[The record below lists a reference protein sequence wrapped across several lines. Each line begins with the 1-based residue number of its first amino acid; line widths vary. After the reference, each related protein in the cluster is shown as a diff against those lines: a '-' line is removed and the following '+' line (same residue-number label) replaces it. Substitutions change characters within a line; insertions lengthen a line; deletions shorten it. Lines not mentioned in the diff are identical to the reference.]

1 MALKVKAKEQ
11 LIKVGKYAET
21 YRYVMMPELYTA
33 LAQDKVIKEAA
44 LRSGVSRGV
53 MQACWDAAG
62 EVIKAWATE
71 GHSVA
76 LPGLGT
82 MRFGLRAKSVDD
94 VNKVK
99 AGLITS
105 RRIIFTPDVDLKEEL
120 AKTAVNITCY
130 DRDGKEVKRVTS
142 TDEGNVE
149 DNEGENGGENTG
161 DNNGDNNGGDNGGGN
176 NGDNN
181 GGGNGQLIDVAEG
194 KMTLDAF
201 IASLTDEDLAWLLGG
216 QPNAGVANTFG
227 YGNLPDFGVP
237 NAMSADGP
245 AGLRILPE
253 VGVAT
258 TAFPCATLLACTW
271 NPELAEAV
279 GRAAGAEVKENN
291 IAAWLAPGVNIHRN
305 PLCGRNFEYYSEDP
319 LLTGH
324 MAGALIRG
332 VQSNGVAATAKHF
345 ALNNKETNRKQS
357 DSRASERAIREIYLR
372 AFEIIVKQYDVWSV
386 MTSYN
391 LINGHRASEYADMI
405 TGVLREEWGFDGLVT
420 TDWWTSG
427 EHYKECAAGNDMK
440 MGAGFPLRLLEALR
454 VGALKRSDMELAAKH
469 ILGMILKLD

>member
-149 DNEGENGGENTG
+149 DNEGENTNTGENSGENGGENTG
-161 DNNGDNNGGDNGGGN
+161 ENGGGN

-181 GGGNGQLIDVAEG
+181 GGGNGTLID
-194 KMTLDAF
+194 D
-201 IASLTDEDLAWLLGG
+201 
-216 QPNAGVANTFG
+216 
-227 YGNLPDFGVP
+227 PDG
-237 NAMSADGP
+237 D
-245 AGLRILPE
+245 
-253 VGVAT
+253 
-258 TAFPCATLLACTW
+258 
-271 NPELAEAV
+271 
-279 GRAAGAEVKENN
+279 
-291 IAAWLAPGVNIHRN
+291 
-305 PLCGRNFEYYSEDP
+305 
-319 LLTGH
+319 
-324 MAGALIRG
+324 
-332 VQSNGVAATAKHF
+332 
-345 ALNNKETNRKQS
+345 
-357 DSRASERAIREIYLR
+357 
-372 AFEIIVKQYDVWSV
+372 
-386 MTSYN
+386 
-391 LINGHRASEYADMI
+391 
-405 TGVLREEWGFDGLVT
+405 
-420 TDWWTSG
+420 
-427 EHYKECAAGNDMK
+427 
-440 MGAGFPLRLLEALR
+440 
-454 VGALKRSDMELAAKH
+454 
-469 ILGMILKLD
+469 

>member
-149 DNEGENGGENTG
+149 DNEGENTNTGDNTGDNTGENTG
-161 DNNGDNNGGDNGGGN
+161 ENGGGNNGDN

-181 GGGNGQLIDVAEG
+181 GGGNGQLID
-194 KMTLDAF
+194 
-201 IASLTDEDLAWLLGG
+201 
-216 QPNAGVANTFG
+216 
-227 YGNLPDFGVP
+227 
-237 NAMSADGP
+237 DG
-245 AGLRILPE
+245 E
-253 VGVAT
+253 
-258 TAFPCATLLACTW
+258 
-271 NPELAEAV
+271 
-279 GRAAGAEVKENN
+279 
-291 IAAWLAPGVNIHRN
+291 
-305 PLCGRNFEYYSEDP
+305 
-319 LLTGH
+319 
-324 MAGALIRG
+324 
-332 VQSNGVAATAKHF
+332 
-345 ALNNKETNRKQS
+345 
-357 DSRASERAIREIYLR
+357 
-372 AFEIIVKQYDVWSV
+372 
-386 MTSYN
+386 
-391 LINGHRASEYADMI
+391 
-405 TGVLREEWGFDGLVT
+405 
-420 TDWWTSG
+420 
-427 EHYKECAAGNDMK
+427 
-440 MGAGFPLRLLEALR
+440 
-454 VGALKRSDMELAAKH
+454 
-469 ILGMILKLD
+469 